1 MKNVLYKKSYFL
13 IPYTHTKNKAKVEFN
28 LSNYAT
34 KSVLQKTTGVDTTKF
49 SKMVELASLKS
60 YVDVN

>member
-13 IPYTHTKNKAKVEFN
+13 IPYTYTKNKTKVEFN